1 MDKDFLTEQRENA
14 SEYLQKQEGETK
26 QKISIIFQYLS
37 ALLEPEKFTDIE
49 SEDLRKLALELGFQ
63 ENTSF
68 DKWVEQLKQ

>member
-1 MDKDFLTEQRENA
+1 MDKDFLTEQREKA
-14 SEYLQKQEGETK
+14 SEYLQKQEGEIK

-63 ENTSF
+63 ENTLF
-68 DKWVEQLKQ
+68 DKWVDQLK

>member
-1 MDKDFLTEQRENA
+1 MDKDFLTEQREKA
-14 SEYLQKQEGETK
+14 SEYLQKQEGEIK

-63 ENTSF
+63 ENTLF
-68 DKWVEQLKQ
+68 DKWVDQLKQ

>member
-1 MDKDFLTEQRENA
+1 MDKDFLTEQREKA

-63 ENTSF
+63 ENTLF
-68 DKWVEQLKQ
+68 DQWVDQLKK

>member
-1 MDKDFLTEQRENA
+1 MTEQREKA
-14 SEYLQKQEGETK
+14 SEYLQKQEGEIK

-63 ENTSF
+63 ENTLF
-68 DKWVEQLKQ
+68 DKWVDQLKQ